1 MLRQHRVEPTLSFAA
16 ALPEVRVDPMRLEQ
30 ALTEI
35 FSNALN
41 AMPDGGRLAIQAQ
54 PESVE
59 SGAAGVAL
67 EITDSGGGIP
77 AEILAN
83 VCEPFFTTRPEGT
96 GLGLATAKR
105 YVEEA
110 GGRLEIT
117 SVVGRGT
124 TVRLWLPVPSGDAAP
139 APAAAPGPPAAIPAR
154 ARNLA

>member
-1 MLRQHRVEPTLSFAA
+1 
-16 ALPEVRVDPMRLEQ
+16 
-30 ALTEI
+30 
-35 FSNALN
+35 
-41 AMPDGGRLAIQAQ
+41 AQ

-59 SGAAGVAL
+59 SGAAGVGL
-67 EITDSGGGIP
+67 EMSDSGGGIR
-77 AEILAN
+77 AVILAI
-83 VCEPFFTTRPEGT
+83 VFESFFTTRPEGT

-124 TVRLWLPVPSGDAAP
+124 TVRLWLPASSGDAAP
-139 APAAAPGPPAAIPAR
+139 PAPPAVAPGPPAAMPAR